1 MDGSSSPGLFDAP
14 DTIPLRDYQERNCAE
29 LLGYIARNKHP
40 LLHAATGSGKTVT
53 AAHMLKR
60 LAAAGKRCLFIA
72 HRREIIRQTSK
83 TFTAIGLPHGL
94 INPDNE
100 ACDHLVHIA
109 SVDTLIARRQRMQ
122 DWLARADVA
131 VFDEAHHL
139 PATGWTAV
147 RNALTGASIS
157 GPTAT
162 PYRLDGRGL
171 GGYFDCVVRAPP
183 IKELIAAGYL
193 AQPVVYA
200 PIDRIDLSRI
210 TRRGGDYA
218 QGELERIMDTDPVAM
233 AAVRQYG
240 RFLPGERCVVFCVTV
255 EHAWNVTKAFRKA
268 GWAAECLHGKTP
280 DRDEMIARLSAGK
293 TRVLVTIE
301 VVSEGF
307 DLPAVS
313 GAILLRP
320 TLSTGLFQ
328 QQTGRAL
335 RTSPGKDRAIIVDL
349 VRNSLLH
356 GLPEADRPWTL
367 AGGVKGLERSVP
379 RTVRCPKCTRVHEV
393 APRCI
398 GCGYIY
404 RRKAAPIAS
413 ADAPGL
419 PLGVRGF
426 TPDQIRAMPMP
437 ALKSLGRN
445 KAEIEAI
452 AIIRGFKPGWVWYVL
467 KEREDRQAGFG
478 YRRRPPAGRDPLL
491 GR

>member
-1 MDGSSSPGLFDAP
+1 M
-14 DTIPLRDYQERNCAE
+14 RDYQERNCSE
-29 LLGYIARNKHP
+29 LLAYISSNKHP

-72 HRREIIRQTSK
+72 HRREIIRQTSRI
-83 TFTAIGLPHGL
+83 FTAIGLPHGL

-100 ACDHLVHIA
+100 AGGHLVHIA

-147 RNALTGASIS
+147 RNALTGASIT

-162 PYRLDGRGL
+162 PYRPDGRGL
-171 GGYFDCVVRAPP
+171 GGYFDCVVRAPS
-183 IKELIAAGYL
+183 IKELIAAGHL

-200 PIDRIDLSRI
+200 PIDKIDLSRI

-255 EHAWNVTKAFRKA
+255 EHAQHVTKAFRKA
-268 GWAAECLHGKTP
+268 GWTAECLHGKTP
-280 DRDEMIARLSAGK
+280 DRDEMIGRLDSGA
-293 TRVLVTIE
+293 TQVLVTIE
-301 VVSEGF
+301 VANEGF
-307 DLPAVS
+307 DLPAVA
-313 GAILLRP
+313 GAISLRP
-320 TLSTGLFQ
+320 SLSTGLVQ
-328 QQTGRAL
+328 QQWGRPMRPAE
-335 RTSPGKDRAIIVDL
+335 GKKICIILDL

-379 RTVRCPKCTRVHEV
+379 RTIRCPKCTRVHEV
-393 APRCI
+393 AAQCV
-398 GCGYIY
+398 GCGHTY
-404 RRKAAPIAS
+404 RRKLAPIAG
-413 ADAPGL
+413 DTPVL

-426 TPDQIRAMPMP
+426 TPDQILAMPMP
-437 ALKSLGRN
+437 TLKSLGRT
-445 KAEIEAI
+445 KAELEAI
-452 AIIRGFKPGWVWYVL
+452 ASIRGFKPGWVWYVL

-478 YRRRPPAGRDPLL
+478 YRRRPPAGRNPLI
-491 GR
+491 GQ